1 MPPTTRHSTKT
12 SPGPALLKDNS
23 SRRPAKRTKQ
33 NKQRGKVASADLT
46 LETLGDDVGI
56 DSRLPTDVGPA
67 VRSVTRTADGGST
80 VENGDAIDKRPR
92 PKPRKH
98 ARPTKS
104 NPLNSSTA
112 PISEPDVNNV
122 QVQSGKDKS
131 VPQKA
136 GEWMVTL
143 QLLPESIAPD

>member
-1 MPPTTRHSTKT
+1 M
-12 SPGPALLKDNS
+12 
-23 SRRPAKRTKQ
+23 
-33 NKQRGKVASADLT
+33 
-46 LETLGDDVGI
+46 GI

-98 ARPTKS
+98 TGPTKS
-104 NPLNSSTA
+104 NPLDSSTA
-112 PISEPDVNNV
+112 PISEPDINNV